1 MQEKL
6 GKIVHNGEIYD
17 LDDISSIGKLE
28 SLLKKLESEEKS
40 IKSEINNTIKSD
52 LEETE

>member
-17 LDDISSIGKLE
+17 LDDISSKLE
-28 SLLKKLESEEKS
+28 KLLAKLDQEEKE
-40 IKSEINNTIKSD
+40 IKREIEDTIKSD
-52 LEETE
+52 LEER